1 MLPYSYSVLPVG
13 VGVAVV
19 VAVFPSSAIANTV
32 RLLNPATDVS
42 KRHTAADGGRV
53 TTPWNKTVFD
63 FSPIDVILLSYLS
76 WKDRDNPGG
85 DSDPDGWQYTPPHR
99 YKSISTADTTRH
111 GRVPLSQTPETD
123 APPGF

>member
-1 MLPYSYSVLPVG
+1 MLPCSYSVFPV
-13 VGVAVV
+13 VGVAVAV
-19 VAVFPSSAIANTV
+19 VAVFSSSATANTAT
-32 RLLNPATDVS
+32 LLNPATDVA

-99 YKSISTADTTRH
+99 YKSYI
-111 GRVPLSQTPETD
+111 
-123 APPGF
+123 